1 MASKAI
7 WYDYVTISS
16 VSKVSNL
23 AGEEIHTDAST
34 ADEPEAKDKTV
45 ISFRDAEDDR
55 MKYYLFYDAEKAQ
68 ELFNFIMDKEM

>member
-23 AGEEIHTDAST
+23 AGEKLHSDA
-34 ADEPEAKDKTV
+34 KTSESGENAV
-45 ISFRDAEDDR
+45 IAFRDSEDDR
-55 MKYYLFYDAEKAQ
+55 MKYYLFDDQVKAKQ
-68 ELFNFIMDKEM
+68 LFIFIMDKEM